1 MLRSASENSILRRFS
16 GTRIHQFKVA
26 FMTLSFQAQ
35 IDKIL
40 DGGEISRE
48 EASALAASASVEDL
62 SRAAEQVTRRR
73 LSRHFDMCSIINAKS
88 GACPEN
94 CKWCAQ
100 SAHNKTGVKV
110 YEFVGVEPCVE
121 MALANEANGV
131 SRFSIVTSGRKP
143 DAALL
148 ESICEAVRE
157 IRRRSG
163 IKVCASLGLLDEP
176 ALAKLFE
183 AGVTRYHCNLETSP
197 SHFTDLCSTHSI
209 DDKVRTLETARRV
222 GMEICSGGIIG
233 MGETMEQRIEMAF
246 ALKAL
251 GVASIPINILCPIP
265 GTPLEHTPPL
275 SDDEIVATISLFR
288 LILPTAHL
296 RFAGG
301 RDRLSPDGVKRA
313 LRAGINAATVG
324 DLLTTIGSRVA
335 EDKQLFQEAG
345 YTL

>member
-1 MLRSASENSILRRFS
+1 MTFS
-16 GTRIHQFKVA
+16 V
-26 FMTLSFQAQ
+26 QAQ

-40 DGGEISRE
+40 HGGEISRE
-48 EASALAASASVEDL
+48 EACALAANASVDEL
-62 SRAAEQVTRRR
+62 SRAAEQVTQRLAPRR
-73 LSRHFDMCSIINAKS
+73 FDMCSIINAKS

-100 SAHNKTGVKV
+100 SAHNRTGAEV
-110 YEFVGVEPCVE
+110 YEFVGVESCVE

-148 ESICEAVRE
+148 ASVCEAVRE
-157 IRRRSG
+157 IRKRSG

-176 ALAKLFE
+176 ALARLFE
-183 AGVTRYHCNLETSP
+183 AGVARYHCNLEAAP
-197 SHFTDLCSTHSI
+197 SHFGDLCSTHSI
-209 DDKVRTLETARRV
+209 GDKIRTLESARRV

-233 MGETMEQRIEMAF
+233 MGETMEQRIELAF
-246 ALKAL
+246 ALKKL
-251 GVASIPINILCPIP
+251 DIASIPINILCPIP
-265 GTPLEHTPPL
+265 GTPLEHMTPL
-275 SDDEIVATISLFR
+275 SDDDVVATVALFR
-288 LILPTAHL
+288 LIHPTAYL

-301 RDRLSPDGVKRA
+301 RDRLSPNGVKRA
-313 LRAGINAATVG
+313 LRAGVNAAIVG

-335 EDKQLFQEAG
+335 EDKQLVREAG

>member
-1 MLRSASENSILRRFS
+1 
-16 GTRIHQFKVA
+16 
-26 FMTLSFQAQ
+26 
-35 IDKIL
+35 
-40 DGGEISRE
+40 
-48 EASALAASASVEDL
+48 
-62 SRAAEQVTRRR
+62 
-73 LSRHFDMCSIINAKS
+73 
-88 GACPEN
+88 
-94 CKWCAQ
+94 
-100 SAHNKTGVKV
+100 
-110 YEFVGVEPCVE
+110 
-121 MALANEANGV
+121 
-131 SRFSIVTSGRKP
+131 
-143 DAALL
+143 
-148 ESICEAVRE
+148 
-157 IRRRSG
+157 
-163 IKVCASLGLLDEP
+163 
-176 ALAKLFE
+176 
-183 AGVTRYHCNLETSP
+183 
-197 SHFTDLCSTHSI
+197 
-209 DDKVRTLETARRV
+209 
-222 GMEICSGGIIG
+222 

-275 SDDEIVATISLFR
+275 TDDEIVATISLFR

>member
-1 MLRSASENSILRRFS
+1 MQFS
-16 GTRIHQFKVA
+16 V
-26 FMTLSFQAQ
+26 QAQ
-35 IDKIL
+35 FDKIL

-48 EASALAASASVEDL
+48 EACALAASASVEDL
-62 SRAAEQVTRRR
+62 SRAAEHVTRRLAPR
-73 LSRHFDMCSIINAKS
+73 RFDMCSIINAKS

-100 SAHNKTGVKV
+100 SAHNRTGAEV
-110 YEFVGVEPCVE
+110 YEFLGVEACVE
-121 MALANEANGV
+121 RALANEANGV

-148 ESICEAVRE
+148 ASICEAVRE

-197 SHFTDLCSTHSI
+197 SHFSDLCSTHSI
-209 DDKVRTLETARRV
+209 DDKVRTLEAARRV

-275 SDDEIVATISLFR
+275 SDDEVVATIALFR
-288 LILPTAHL
+288 LIHPTAYL

-301 RDRLSPDGVKRA
+301 RDRLSPDGVRRA
-313 LRAGINAATVG
+313 LRAGVNAAIVG

-335 EDKQLFQEAG
+335 EDKQLVREAG